1 METEQ
6 IEKETV
12 QEPEQ
17 QSGSPKKNGKVNKNV
32 VKWIW
37 IAVAVLAIIGIAV
50 WCILAPK
57 KSEAG
62 VADVIHVPQTV
73 ALLFGMFL
81 ITMVGCLLGRVTIK
95 GISLGTAGVFLIA
108 ILFGYLST
116 LEGLK
121 EIPILN
127 MFYMENTSSKLC
139 GYYKSIVQN
148 IGLVLFVSSVGCIAG
163 PNFFKDLKRNA
174 KSYVVLGVMII
185 VTGAIIA
192 TLFALIP
199 GIKPEF
205 SAGVLSG
212 SLTTTP
218 GYSAALEAAAS
229 GEFTDLVTLGYAVAY
244 PFGVVGVV
252 LFVQLIPK
260 ITKTDMV
267 KERAMLRVDEK
278 SIKVKKEGLFQVD
291 SFGLMPFGLAVVV
304 GLILG
309 SITIPLTSKG
319 YNGPTFS
326 LGTTGGTLISCL
338 VFGHFG
344 HIGKLDME
352 VPERTTKV
360 FREFGLV
367 LFLIGAGVSGGVA
380 LVDQIRL
387 HGGII
392 ILYGFL
398 AGALMTTL
406 PMVIGYIFARKVL
419 KMSLLNT
426 LGSITGGMTSTP
438 ALGTLIATAG
448 TDDVAGAYASTYPI
462 ALVLVVLASQLIITL
477 L

>member
-6 IEKETV
+6 IEKETAA
-12 QEPEQ
+12 EPERT
-17 QSGSPKKNGKVNKNV
+17 GSPKKSGKDNKQII
-32 VKWIW
+32 KWIW
-37 IAVAVLAIIGIAV
+37 IAAAVLAVIGIAV

-57 KSEAG
+57 KSDAG

-116 LEGLK
+116 LDGLK
-121 EIPILN
+121 EIPILK
-127 MFYMENTSSKLC
+127 MFYMENTASKLC
-139 GYYKSIVQN
+139 GYYKGIVQN

-185 VTGAIIA
+185 VSGSIIA

-218 GYSAALEAAAS
+218 GYSAALEAAE
-229 GEFTDLVTLGYAVAY
+229 GGGLTDLVTLGYAVAY

-260 ITKTDMV
+260 ITKADMD
-267 KERAMLRVDEK
+267 KERALLKIDEK
-278 SIKVKKEGLFQVD
+278 TVRVKKEGLFQVD
-291 SFGLMPFGLAVVV
+291 AFGLMPFGLAVVI

-326 LGTTGGTLISCL
+326 LGTTGGALISCL

-344 HIGKLDME
+344 RIGKLDME

-406 PMVIGYIFARKVL
+406 PMVVGYIFARKVL

-438 ALGTLIATAG
+438 ALGTLISTAG